1 MKELKERYL
10 YILAATVLYIAALII
25 PNSKIGLG
33 VSLVLAVLAFIKPK
47 DGLLSLLI
55 YFPMRSFLTEINPGL
70 KLAGDIII
78 IAVFLRVLWD
88 HKKNI
93 KSLFQFTHFEWA
105 FFAFMLIG
113 TVAAFLTGVEIA
125 AIVFQIRAFFITY
138 LVYYSVKRIGIT
150 KEDVARFLWVTFT
163 VAMILT
169 VQGLVEKLSIRS
181 MFMPET
187 WVNRQLSPNNATRI
201 YGLINN
207 PNVLAVYLSIALM
220 TSLYLYQNVS
230 KRGTKIFMMI
240 SMILMSGV
248 WTLTYSRGTWI
259 GFAIGLVIY
268 ILLTHNWKSM
278 SRIALILIAS
288 VILINIPV
296 AKASNWIK
304 NTDFG
309 QIDRNGPPEEDPN
322 HGGGS
327 TEGKRLKDTFE
338 KSTLE
343 LSKQTG
349 RLFIVFK
356 GFEIFKDHPLTGTGF
371 ATYGD
376 SATKSYSSPIYADY
390 GIDYDIYSDN
400 QYIQVIVQTGALGVI
415 TFAVF
420 LLGMLYALWK
430 MRKSSLFA
438 IPLIGLLIGIYWC
451 GFIYNIWEDKT
462 FTLYFFMMLGFILNE
477 KEYKERNRNESI
489 TSH

>member
-10 YILAATVLYIAALII
+10 YILAAAVLYTAALII

-33 VSLVLAVLAFIKPK
+33 VSLLLAVLAFIKPK

-78 IAVFLRVLWD
+78 IAAFLRVLWD

-93 KSLFQFTHFEWA
+93 KSLFHFTHFEWG

-113 TVAAFLTGVEIA
+113 TVAALLTGVEIA

-138 LVYYSVKRIGIT
+138 LVYYTVKRLGIT
-150 KEDVARFLWVTFT
+150 REDVLRFLWITFS

-181 MFMPET
+181 MLMPET

-207 PNVLAVYLSIALM
+207 PNVLAVYLSIAFIC
-220 TSLYLYQNVS
+220 TLYLQQLVL
-230 KRGTKIFMMI
+230 KKGTKMFLII
-240 SMILMSGV
+240 SMVLMMGV
-248 WTLTYSRGTWI
+248 WTLTYSRGTII
-259 GFAIGLVIY
+259 GFGISYVIY
-268 ILLTHNWKSM
+268 LLLTRNWNVLKKSV
-278 SRIALILIAS
+278 LILAAS
-288 VILINIPV
+288 FILINLPV
-296 AKASNWIK
+296 AKATQWIQ
-304 NTDFG
+304 NTDLG
-309 QIDRNGPPEEDPN
+309 KIERTGPSEDEPESD
-322 HGGGS
+322 GKS
-327 TEGKRLKDTFE
+327 TERKRWEQTFE
-338 KSTLE
+338 QSTIE

-349 RLFIVFK
+349 RLFIVLT
-356 GFEIFKDHPLTGTGF
+356 GLEVFKDHPIIGTGF

-376 SATKSYSSPIYADY
+376 SATKSYSSPIYDDY
-390 GIDYDIYSDN
+390 GITYDIYSDN

-415 TFAVF
+415 SFAIF

-430 MRKSSLFA
+430 MRRDSRFA
-438 IPLIGLLIGIYWC
+438 IPALALLVGIYWC

>member
-10 YILAATVLYIAALII
+10 YILAAAVLYIAALVI

-78 IAVFLRVLWD
+78 IAVFLRVLWN

-93 KSLFQFTHFEWA
+93 KSLFHFTHFEWG

-113 TVAAFLTGVEIA
+113 TVAAFLTGVQVA

-138 LVYYSVKRIGIT
+138 LVYYSVKRLGIT

-230 KRGTKIFMMI
+230 KRGTKIFLMI
-240 SMILMSGV
+240 SMVLMTGV

-268 ILLTHNWKSM
+268 ILLTRNWKSM

-309 QIDRNGPPEEDPN
+309 QIERNGPPEEDPN
-322 HGGGS
+322 SGGGS

-356 GFEIFKDHPLTGTGF
+356 GFEIFKDHPVIGTGF

-376 SATKSYSSPIYADY
+376 SATKSYSSPIYSDY

-415 TFAVF
+415 AFAVF
-420 LLGMLYALWK
+420 LLGMLFTLWK

>member
-1 MKELKERYL
+1 MKELKEKYL
-10 YILAATVLYIAALII
+10 YILAAAVLYTAALII

-33 VSLVLAVLAFIKPK
+33 VSLLLAVFAFIKPK

-78 IAVFLRVLWD
+78 IAAFLRVVWD
-88 HKKNI
+88 HRTNM
-93 KSLFQFTHFEWA
+93 KSLFHFTHFEWGFFVFMIIGTISA
-105 FFAFMLIG
+105 FF
-113 TVAAFLTGVEIA
+113 TGVDYG

-138 LVYYSVKRIGIT
+138 LVYYTVKRLGMT
-150 KEDVARFLWVTFT
+150 KEDVFRFLWVTFVT
-163 VAMILT
+163 AMILT
-169 VQGLVEKLSIRS
+169 LQGLVEKLSIRS
-181 MFMPET
+181 LLMPEV

-207 PNVLAVYLSIALM
+207 PNVLAVYLSITFMA
-220 TSLYLYQNVS
+220 TLYLQELV
-230 KRGTKIFMMI
+230 KTKSTKVFLTI
-240 SMILMSGV
+240 SMVLMVGV

-259 GFAIGLVIY
+259 GFAIALVIY
-268 ILLTHNWKSM
+268 ALLTRNWKKL
-278 SRIALILIAS
+278 SRIILITAAS
-288 VILINIPV
+288 FILINLPV
-296 AKASNWIK
+296 AKAANWIK

-309 QIDRNGPPEEDPN
+309 QIERTGPPEDDQSG
-322 HGGGS
+322 GGGS
-327 TEGKRLKDTFE
+327 TEGKRLKGTFE
-338 KSTLE
+338 KDTVE
-343 LSKQTG
+343 LSMQTG

-356 GFEIFKDHPLTGTGF
+356 GFEIFKDHPIIGTGF

-376 SATKSYSSPIYADY
+376 SATKSYSSPIYDDY
-390 GIDYDIYSDN
+390 DIGFDIYSDN

-415 TFAVF
+415 AFAIF

-430 MRKSSLFA
+430 MRKDSRFA
-438 IPLIGLLIGIYWC
+438 IPALALLIGIYWC

>member
-1 MKELKERYL
+1 MKELKEKYL
-10 YILAATVLYIAALII
+10 YVLAAAFLYAVALIM

-33 VSLVLAVLAFIKPK
+33 VSLLVAVLAYIKPK

-78 IAVFLRVLWD
+78 IAAFLRVVWD
-88 HKKNI
+88 HKKNF
-93 KSLFQFTHFEWA
+93 KSLFQFTHFEWG
-105 FFAFMLIG
+105 FFAFIVIG
-113 TVAAFLTGVEIA
+113 AVAAFLTGVDYG

-138 LVYYSVKRIGIT
+138 LVYYTVKRLGIT
-150 KEDVARFLWVTFT
+150 KEDVLRFLWITFV
-163 VAMILT
+163 VAMVLT

-181 MFMPET
+181 LLMPEA

-207 PNVLAVYLSIALM
+207 PNVLAVYLSI
-220 TSLYLYQNVS
+220 TFITTLYLHQIVKEKS
-230 KRGTKIFMMI
+230 TKIFLTV
-240 SMILMSGV
+240 SMIFMVGV

-259 GFAIGLVIY
+259 GFAIALVIY
-268 ILLTHNWKSM
+268 ALLTRSWKKLG
-278 SRIALILIAS
+278 RIVLITAAS
-288 VILINIPV
+288 FILINLPI
-296 AKASNWIK
+296 AKAANWIK

-309 QIDRNGPPEEDPN
+309 QIERTGPPEEDADSS
-322 HGGGS
+322 GGS
-327 TEGKRLKDTFE
+327 TESNRIKQTFE
-338 KSTLE
+338 KDTLA
-343 LSKQTG
+343 LSMQTG

-356 GFEIFKDHPLTGTGF
+356 GFEIFKDHPVIGTGF

-376 SATKSYSSPIYADY
+376 SATKSYSSPIYD
-390 GIDYDIYSDN
+390 DYDIGFDIYADN
-400 QYIQVIVQTGALGVI
+400 QYIQVIVETGTLGVI
-415 TFAVF
+415 AFAIF

-430 MRKSSLFA
+430 MRKDSLFA
-438 IPLIGLLIGIYWC
+438 IPALALLIGIYWC

-477 KEYKERNRNESI
+477 KDYKERNRNESI